1 MEEFILAMHLCELG
15 QKGEPLPEPLPI
27 QVIILYPVTQTIL
40 YPVPM
45 QLVPPSLRRTFLSQ
59 QQNGSGTNTPGSVSS
74 VPGVPGVPGV
84 QPGVPGMQGMQGIGS
99 PASFEDKRRE
109 NWEAGQ
115 AELQK
120 RRESLMEQQKKEKEA
135 RERKEKEEKELRE
148 KQK

>member
-1 MEEFILAMHLCELG
+1 
-15 QKGEPLPEPLPI
+15 
-27 QVIILYPVTQTIL
+27 
-40 YPVPM
+40 
-45 QLVPPSLRRTFLSQ
+45 
-59 QQNGSGTNTPGSVSS
+59 
-74 VPGVPGVPGV
+74 
-84 QPGVPGMQGMQGIGS
+84 MQGMHGMGS